1 MVVSLGPQG
10 RGKPRILGMG
20 VQKILRGENFFSS
33 GWPKFHKSVVA
44 LLLNYQVLENDIG
57 YYTLSNKS

>member
-20 VQKILRGENFFSS
+20 VQKILKGENFLA
-33 GWPKFHKSVVA
+33 VVGPNFTNRW
-44 LLLNYQVLENDIG
+44 LHY
-57 YYTLSNKS
+57 S